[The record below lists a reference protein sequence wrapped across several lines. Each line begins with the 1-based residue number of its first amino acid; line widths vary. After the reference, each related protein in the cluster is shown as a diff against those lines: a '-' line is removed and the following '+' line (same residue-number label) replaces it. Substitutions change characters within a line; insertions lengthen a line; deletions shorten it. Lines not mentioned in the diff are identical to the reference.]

1 LHNTESMNQE
11 EAAENSNKSGEE
23 GKIGTNQFTL
33 TATLIAKSILR
44 YTPAGLPICEFELE
58 HESEQLEAS
67 KPRMV
72 KCTVSA
78 LALGVAA
85 NQVNGLD
92 VGSLKNWSGFIAL
105 RSHKS
110 KSLRFHVCAVREC

>member
-1 LHNTESMNQE
+1 MNQE
-11 EAAENSNKSGEE
+11 EEKENSSKFGEME
-23 GKIGTNQFTL
+23 VAGFNQLTL
-33 TATLIAKSILR
+33 TAKLVVKSVLR

-67 KPRMV
+67 KPRLV
-72 KCTVSA
+72 KCIVPA

-85 NQVNGLD
+85 TQIGVLEL
-92 VGSLKNWSGFIAL
+92 GSLRNWSGFIAL

>member
-1 LHNTESMNQE
+1 MNQE
-11 EAAENSNKSGEE
+11 EEKPNSSTLGEN
-23 GKIGTNQFTL
+23 GKVGVNQFTL
-33 TATLIAKSILR
+33 TATLIAKSIVR

-85 NQVNGLD
+85 NQVSGLE
-92 VGSLKNWSGFIAL
+92 VGSLKSWSGFIAL

>member
-1 LHNTESMNQE
+1 MNQE
-11 EAAENSNKSGEE
+11 EAAENSNKLGDE
-23 GKIGTNQFTL
+23 GKAGINQFIL
-33 TATLIAKSILR
+33 TATLVAKSILR

-67 KPRMV
+67 KPRTV
-72 KCTVSA
+72 RCTVPA
-78 LALGVAA
+78 VALGVAA
-85 NQVNGLD
+85 NQINGLE
-92 VGSLKNWSGFIAL
+92 VGALKNWSGFIAL

>member
-1 LHNTESMNQE
+1 MNQE
-11 EAAENSNKSGEE
+11 EEKQDLDRQGESGKA
-23 GKIGTNQFTL
+23 GINQFNL
-33 TATLIAKSILR
+33 TARLVAKSVLR
-44 YTPAGLPICEFELE
+44 YTPAGLPICEFELV

-67 KPRMV
+67 KPRTV
-72 KCTVSA
+72 KCTVQA

-85 NQVNGLD
+85 NLVNGLEL
-92 VGSLKNWSGFIAL
+92 GSLKHWSGFIAL

>member
-1 LHNTESMNQE
+1 MNQE
-11 EAAENSNKSGEE
+11 EAAENSDKFGED
-23 GKIGTNQFTL
+23 GKAGINQFTL
-33 TATLIAKSILR
+33 TATLVAKSILR

-58 HESEQLEAS
+58 HDSEQLEAS

-78 LALGVAA
+78 VALGVAA
-85 NQVNGLD
+85 NQVSGLE
-92 VGSLKNWSGFIAL
+92 VGSLKNWTGFIAL

>member
-1 LHNTESMNQE
+1 MNQE
-11 EAAENSNKSGEE
+11 EEKHKQDQTGQASMNEGE
-23 GKIGTNQFTL
+23 NQFVL
-33 TATLIAKSILR
+33 KARLVEKSVLR

-67 KPRMV
+67 KPRLV
-72 KCTVSA
+72 KCTISA

-85 NQVNGLD
+85 NQVTALEM
-92 VGSLKNWSGFIAL
+92 GSLKIWSGFIAL

>member
-1 LHNTESMNQE
+1 MNHE
-11 EAAENSNKSGEE
+11 EEKSNSSQYGGEVKSGSNQLNLT
-23 GKIGTNQFTL
+23 GTL
-33 TATLIAKSILR
+33 VAKSTLR
-44 YTPAGLPICEFELE
+44 YTPTGLPLCEFELE

-72 KCTVSA
+72 KCIVQA

-85 NQVNGLD
+85 NQVNGLEL
-92 VGSLKNWSGFIAL
+92 GSFKHWSGFIAL

-110 KSLRFHVCAVREC
+110 KSLQFHVCAFREC

>member
-1 LHNTESMNQE
+1 MNQE
-11 EAAENSNKSGEE
+11 EAADNSNTFGEE
-23 GKIGTNQFTL
+23 GAAGINQFTL
-33 TATLIAKSILR
+33 TATLVAKSILR

-58 HESEQLEAS
+58 HNSEQLEAS

-78 LALGVAA
+78 VALGVAA
-85 NQVNGLD
+85 NQINGLD
-92 VGSLKNWSGFIAL
+92 VGILKNWSGFIAL

>member
-1 LHNTESMNQE
+1 MNQE
-11 EAAENSNKSGEE
+11 EEKPNSSKFGEE
-23 GKIGTNQFTL
+23 GKAGINQFTL
-33 TATLIAKSILR
+33 TATLIAKSVLR

-67 KPRMV
+67 KTRMV

-85 NQVNGLD
+85 NQVNGLE
-92 VGSLKNWSGFIAL
+92 VGSLKSWSGFIAL

-110 KSLRFHVCAVREC
+110 KSLRFHVCAVREY

>member
-1 LHNTESMNQE
+1 MNQE
-11 EAAENSNKSGEE
+11 EGKPNSNKYGEE
-23 GKIGTNQFTL
+23 GTAGVNQFTL
-33 TATLIAKSILR
+33 TATLIAKSIVR

-72 KCTVSA
+72 KCTVQA

-85 NQVNGLD
+85 NQVSGLE

>member
-1 LHNTESMNQE
+1 MNQE
-11 EAAENSNKSGEE
+11 EAVSNSNEYGMASGL
-23 GKIGTNQFTL
+23 NQLTL
-33 TATLIAKSILR
+33 TATLVAKSVLR

-58 HESEQLEAS
+58 HESEQLEAT

-85 NQVNGLD
+85 NQVNVLEL
-92 VGSLKNWSGFIAL
+92 GSLKHWSGFIAL

>member
-1 LHNTESMNQE
+1 MNQE
-11 EAAENSNKSGEE
+11 EEKPNSSKFGEE
-23 GKIGTNQFTL
+23 GKAGINQLTL
-33 TATLIAKSILR
+33 TGTLIAKSVLR

-67 KPRMV
+67 KPRLV
-72 KCTVSA
+72 KCTVQA

-85 NQVNGLD
+85 SQVNGLEL
-92 VGSLKNWSGFIAL
+92 GSLKNWSGFVAL

>member
-1 LHNTESMNQE
+1 MNQE
-11 EAAENSNKSGEE
+11 EAANNQDTNRETGNT
-23 GKIGTNQFTL
+23 GTNQFNL
-33 TATLIAKSILR
+33 TATLAAKSVLR

-67 KPRMV
+67 RPRIV
-72 KCTVSA
+72 KCTVQA

-85 NQVNGLD
+85 NLVNGLE

>member
-1 LHNTESMNQE
+1 MNLE
-11 EAAENSNKSGEE
+11 EETQNSNKQGVEE
-23 GKIGTNQFTL
+23 GKAGINQLTL
-33 TATLIAKSILR
+33 TGILIAKSTLR

-67 KPRMV
+67 RPRMV

-85 NQVNGLD
+85 NQVNGLE
-92 VGSLKNWSGFIAL
+92 VGSLKCWSGFVAL